1 MGFGQHQRWIMAQAA
16 AATGLLLLAW
26 TLQENILHNVPLPND
41 TLEDRLRLVAYWLV
55 LPGLTLLA
63 GVLAMASGRF
73 FGGGIDGSRNPAN
86 PWLEINLR
94 YNLNTLEQVVLAGIA
109 WFGLAIGLPH
119 EKLNLIPLL
128 AILFALG
135 RFTFWLGYLIQPVAR
150 AFGLLITFVPTC
162 ASYLWLLS
170 RMAGS

>member
-1 MGFGQHQRWIMAQAA
+1 MWFGPHQRWIMAQAA
-16 AATGLLLLAW
+16 AAIGLLLMVW
-26 TLQENILHNVPLPND
+26 TLQDDILRDVRLPND
-41 TLEDRLRLVAYWLV
+41 TLEERLRLVGSWLV

-63 GVLAMASGRF
+63 GVLAMATGRF
-73 FGGGIDGSRNPAN
+73 FGGGIDGSRHPDS

-128 AILFALG
+128 AVLFTLG
-135 RFTFWLGYLIQPVAR
+135 RFAFWLGYLIRPVAR
-150 AFGLLITFVPTC
+150 AFGLLVTFLPTC

-170 RMAGS
+170 RMVGN